1 MAKKECH
8 RYLDYDIIG
17 EEKPL
22 LLDLFND
29 IVHYSDKKINSNDV
43 VDNFVYKF
51 NSIIK
56 KYYDKENVH
65 GSYSFN
71 DEENRLFS
79 QLFKL
84 IAYTRDIKNG
94 LGKRDLTYAMI
105 CCWNAYYP
113 ECITEDFLY
122 SLFTEYGSWED
133 VKLLCNYYIDCN
145 NSKEDELINK
155 ILNVMAEELTENFVQ
170 YNNKQRFSP
179 IIGFAAKWAPRE
191 KSKQFG
197 WIFNELSVRF
207 HKKIFNNV
215 GVQSKNFYKKKHNK
229 INKFFRKVLT
239 TLNKYIDTVQI
250 KQCSNEWDKIDF
262 NKVSLSTKRLQHN
275 AFLNITKN
283 GSMRCIY
290 NSMRSTAARNFRQ
303 YITHKEIFK
312 DYVKETA
319 TDEELINMITTYNYV
334 TGKMEMRN
342 YNLYEEI
349 NDKWQENGKNVNKNV
364 FETIIPVIDENSIIN
379 KENRVNAYS
388 PNIKLLATYLRMQES
403 NLFNELAIVGDY
415 AYDFKQKKL
424 SNKLTVLLNIMQK
437 QVSTNVQSY
446 KLSGRSNYFNMY
458 NQYYKNKLEKYLDKY
473 PDRTDGGFY
482 SGFTIAYLFNTDGKF
497 ESNAYKQL
505 PFGIMNI
512 SLVETTPIILFEF
525 NGMINLLI
533 EQNMHAL
540 RKTFVFNAMSNLY
553 LNNYYNNFKKYFYKN
568 FIKNDKEYTKYDNFC
583 DTLNNTRYDCI
594 DPFN

>member
-1 MAKKECH
+1 MTRKNCH
-8 RYLDYDIIG
+8 KYLDCDIID

-29 IVHYSDKKINSNDV
+29 ITNYSEDNYNCDV
-43 VDNFVYKF
+43 VVKNLIYKF
-51 NSIIK
+51 NKIIK
-56 KYYDKENVH
+56 KYYDKEDNN
-65 GSYSFN
+65 GSYSFSH
-71 DEENRLFS
+71 EENRLFS
-79 QLFKL
+79 ELFKL

-105 CCWNAYYP
+105 CCWNTYYP
-113 ECITEDFLY
+113 NCITEDFLY
-122 SLFTEYGSWED
+122 LLFTEYGSWED

-145 NSKEDELINK
+145 NSKDDELINK
-155 ILNVMAEELTENFVQ
+155 ILNVMAEELRENFVQ

-191 KSKQFG
+191 KSKQFN
-197 WIFNELSVRF
+197 WIFNELAVRF

-262 NKVSLSTKRLQHN
+262 NKVSLTTKRLQHN
-275 AFLNITKN
+275 AFLNIDKTGKT
-283 GSMRCIY
+283 RCIY
-290 NSMRSTAARNFRQ
+290 NTMRSVAARNFNEH
-303 YITHKEIFK
+303 ITHKEIFK
-312 DYVKETA
+312 DYVKENA

-342 YNLYEEI
+342 YNLYEEV
-349 NDKWQENGKNVNKNV
+349 NDKWQQNGKDVNKDL
-364 FETIIPVIDENSIIN
+364 FETIIPVLDNNSIIN
-379 KENRVNAYS
+379 KQNGVNAYS

-415 AYDFKQKKL
+415 AYGFKQKKL
-424 SNKLTVLLNIMQK
+424 SNKLTFLLDIMQK
-437 QVSTNVQSY
+437 QLSTNVQTY
-446 KLSGRSNYFNMY
+446 KLSGRCHCLNMY
-458 NQYYKNKLEKYLDKY
+458 NQYYKNTMNSYHSRY
-473 PDRTDGGFY
+473 PDRTDGSFY

-497 ESNAYKQL
+497 ESNAYKQF
-505 PFGIMNI
+505 PFGVMNI
-512 SLVETTPIILFEF
+512 SLVKTTPIILFEF
-525 NGMINLLI
+525 NGIINPLI

-540 RKTFVFNAMSNLY
+540 RKTFVFNRKSNLY
-553 LNNYYNNFKKYFYKN
+553 QNNYYTNFKKYFYKN
-568 FIKNDKEYTKYDNFC
+568 FIKNDKEYTTYDNFC
-583 DTLNNTRYDCI
+583 DTVNNTRYESI